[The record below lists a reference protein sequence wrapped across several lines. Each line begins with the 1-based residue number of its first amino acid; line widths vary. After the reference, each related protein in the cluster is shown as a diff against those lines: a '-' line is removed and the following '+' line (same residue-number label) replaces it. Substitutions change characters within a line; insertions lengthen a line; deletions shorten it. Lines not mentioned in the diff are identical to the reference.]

1 MVESGDLPAAVP
13 TSAKLAQLL
22 GTTPPPLGEAAVTS
36 DMRVRS
42 LVVRH
47 ARVSEST
54 PQSKFRVLTNR
65 LEELLN
71 NAYTQGVV
79 VSSTDVIIRP
89 FVLGWSQGFVQAT
102 VDSDIHISRIVP
114 NSEKPIP
121 LSAMLSSLSSSS
133 LSAHMASLR
142 RDITTHYIDHTLDHP
157 TSLSF
162 LQEPDQFG
170 SFIHR
175 LQRLPSSSNRDTT
188 PLSNLSRTLE
198 FMNDK
203 LFPCLPQSQR
213 ETFPRS
219 LAKPLTSS
227 IMTRLLIPSLPSKL
241 DALPTF
247 LELTRTSVD
256 FETKY
261 IVALLKGD
269 TFDREIRNWV
279 DSVCAHY
286 ERGRRQRILDD
297 VRESILASVSRPKD
311 TFYSELV
318 TVINVTQPRVEPAP
332 VAPVTTNSWNL
343 NDDRISRTDSSG
355 SGIDAGDA
363 WGFDD
368 EVEEPEATPVS
379 EPDAPQEPEPD
390 PNEAW
395 GWNDEQ
401 AEEQPEASIQGS
413 AEIAPGEPTEQDQV
427 WDDDPWADDSVA
439 NEVTLPDRPPVGSSI
454 PRQLAPVAPTS
465 SSRQQPLSN
474 GHPST
479 NGHVANGHHP
489 PSRPSQNAS
498 TVNKEPYSVSVI
510 IRRIVQAVEDALHE
524 GKALASSGIF
534 SQFFLSTSTPGT
546 LIMQTGALALDLYR
560 ALLPVVAVSKLSQP
574 AGRMQFSND
583 CYYLSEEIARMLKH
597 EQGLP
602 SVQERLEECKD
613 DLKVLADSGFYQ
625 GIVSGHYCRTKSIF
639 VSTLFNVRTNK

>member
-1 MVESGDLPAAVP
+1 
-13 TSAKLAQLL
+13 
-22 GTTPPPLGEAAVTS
+22 
-36 DMRVRS
+36 
-42 LVVRH
+42 
-47 ARVSEST
+47 
-54 PQSKFRVLTNR
+54 VLTNR

-71 NAYTQGVV
+71 NGYTQGVV
-79 VSSTDVIIRP
+79 VSSTDVVIRP

-102 VDSDIHISRIVP
+102 VDSDIHIFRVVP

-121 LSAMLSSLSSSS
+121 FSAVLSSLSSSS
-133 LSAHMASLR
+133 LSAHIASLR
-142 RDITTHYIDHTLDHP
+142 RDITTHYIDHTLDYP

-162 LQEPDQFG
+162 SQEPDQFG

-175 LQRLPSSSNRDTT
+175 LRRLPSSTNHEPT
-188 PLSNLSRTLE
+188 PLSNLSRILE

-203 LFPCLPQSQR
+203 LFPCLPQSQC
-213 ETFPRS
+213 ESFPRS
-219 LAKPLTSS
+219 LAKPLTTS
-227 IMTRLLIPSLPSKL
+227 IMTRLLIPSLPSTL

-279 DSVCAHY
+279 DNVCAHY

-297 VRESILASVSRPKD
+297 VRETILASVSRPKD
-311 TFYSELV
+311 TFHAELV
-318 TVINVTQPRVEPAP
+318 TVINVTRPSVEPAP
-332 VAPVTTNSWNL
+332 VAPIATDSWNL
-343 NDDRISRTDSSG
+343 NNDHISRTNSSG

-368 EVEEPEATPVS
+368 EVEEPEEAPVS
-379 EPDAPQEPEPD
+379 KPDSLEEPEPD

-395 GWNDEQ
+395 GWNDE
-401 AEEQPEASIQGS
+401 EQPEASPQDP
-413 AEIAPGEPTEQDQV
+413 AETTPEEPTEQDQV
-427 WDDDPWADDSVA
+427 WDDDPWAEDSVA
-439 NEVTLPDRPPVGSSI
+439 NEVAVPDHLPVASSI
-454 PRQLAPVAPTS
+454 ASPPQLAPAASAS

-479 NGHVANGHHP
+479 NGHVNGHHP
-489 PSRPSQNAS
+489 PSRPSQNAN
-498 TVNKEPYSVSVI
+498 TVNKEPYSVSVL

-534 SQFFLSTSTPGT
+534 PKTSLSTSTPGT

-560 ALLPVVAVSKLSQP
+560 ALHPVVAASGLSQP
-574 AGRMQFSND
+574 AGCMQFSSD

-602 SVQERLEECKD
+602 SVQERLEECKGN
-613 DLKVLADSGFYQ
+613 LKVLADSGFYQ
-625 GIVSGHYCRTKSIF
+625 GIVSGQHCRRNLFSYQLY
-639 VSTLFNVRTNK
+639 STSGRTNNDSGRCFSGCGWLCGHIGPGTL